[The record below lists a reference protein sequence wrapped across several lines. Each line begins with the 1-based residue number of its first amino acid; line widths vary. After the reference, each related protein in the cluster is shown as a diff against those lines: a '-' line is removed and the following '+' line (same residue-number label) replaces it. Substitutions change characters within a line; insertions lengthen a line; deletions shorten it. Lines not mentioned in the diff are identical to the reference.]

1 MDQHMTIK
9 IKELPHNGKP
19 ITKIAISPQSR
30 YIVTYSQ
37 EDKSF
42 VGWCSKD
49 IRKKNSFAEHIKN
62 NINPHIGLIFGNIA
76 SQEDEF
82 NDDYSGPLI
91 VDDEVQPYNLELN
104 VSDYKVSDDKIIMY
118 EDNDE
123 LVIIYDMKN
132 KKKITLNLTLKKYT
146 DDKYK
151 FNFPYY
157 KFTNFLT
164 NGDLATYNIIESK
177 GFKNQTMN
185 RKSVILIYSSNTTKD
200 NSWKCKSTHE
210 LNDVNAME
218 INFGEITND
227 RLWMLSKNAIFI
239 LDLFT
244 FQYRK
249 ILLKIN
255 EKIDTKM
262 IKLKFLK
269 SLMVISIES
278 VHYIYSN
285 RMDFLIKIIVGS
297 NLENSTKYNTLLKS
311 FLEANDRSNYFSYFN
326 NIQFRLNDQKVFGI
340 FNERPWMINMK
351 KCDLE
356 TYIVN
361 NDYIDSEE
369 INNTKESINGN
380 IFYNIGKQYTAIK
393 DKYEFIKKYIIP
405 NLINSTENQSRY
417 DMRLTRKHDEFILEA
432 FLNNN
437 QNETV
442 SSYNIK
448 YSKNWKYTKNNN
460 AYILFDDTELHIY
473 TFNIEFNKIELQF
486 CYNIK
491 FLKYAIKFYNNKPD
505 ALVIEEIKEIAQPT
519 DNDGLKKQWILHA
532 ISQKYFLVYYG
543 EKLLKSAIKQHN
555 IELIELIYNKTLE
568 YFKENPNNNIHILS
582 LLCKNMTYLN
592 QNYFEFLL
600 KYYNEMNLFADS
612 SNSNMIYN
620 DLQHLYSYFPFPSY
634 VTYPKNY
641 NFLEELFIKPQSS
654 PFSQTQNNELYKTWN
669 GEAIINFKWRVF
681 GRYYYT
687 AIWILFI
694 IYLTCFTLASIPYDI
709 FNKEDR
715 KRFFFFSIILGF
727 IHLLF
732 EVRQFIWSPFRWIS
746 DIWNLFELS
755 AYLVPVLTSIYWINS
770 NMNEESTEYKKAIS
784 VSCVAKRI
792 ISFLFIILIILL
804 GFAHAFFILLEP
816 KLDFSESE
824 QGNLNDP
831 NNPWL
836 HTKKYH
842 QVTEDGNI
850 SKNAI
855 LIEEPDSNT
864 NLFSNYPNSL
874 LSMYLFLTGD
884 RNSLSAWLP
893 DDNPLMIILMIIFSF
908 VIVVYLM
915 NLFIGLLNMA
925 IEADNNRASYLEQK
939 ALILREIELFYLFP
953 HQRRWKTWF
962 PDIM

>member
-19 ITKIAISPQSR
+19 ITNIAISPQSR

-42 VGWCSKD
+42 IGWCSKD

-76 SQEDEF
+76 SQGDEF
-82 NDDYSGPLI
+82 NDDNDYSGPLI
-91 VDDEVQPYNLELN
+91 VDDEVQPYNLKLD

-132 KKKITLNLTLKKYT
+132 KKEITLNLTLKKYA

-177 GFKNQTMN
+177 GFKNQTIN
-185 RKSVILIYSSNTTKD
+185 RKSVILIYSSNTTKN

-218 INFGEITND
+218 INFGGITND

-297 NLENSTKYNTLLKS
+297 NLENSTKYNTLIKS

-369 INNTKESINGN
+369 INNTKESINGD
-380 IFYNIGKQYTAIK
+380 IFYNIGKQFTAIK
-393 DKYEFIKKYIIP
+393 DKYEFIKEYIIP
-405 NLINSTENQSRY
+405 NLINSNENQSRY

-437 QNETV
+437 QNEIV

-460 AYILFDDTELHIY
+460 VYILFDETELHIY
-473 TFNIEFNKIELQF
+473 TFNIEFNRIELQF

-519 DNDGLKKQWILHA
+519 DNDGLKKQWILH
-532 ISQKYFLVYYG
+532 
-543 EKLLKSAIKQHN
+543 
-555 IELIELIYNKTLE
+555 
-568 YFKENPNNNIHILS
+568 IL
-582 LLCKNMTYLN
+582 
-592 QNYFEFLL
+592 Q
-600 KYYNEMNLFADS
+600 
-612 SNSNMIYN
+612 I
-620 DLQHLYSYFPFPSY
+620 
-634 VTYPKNY
+634 
-641 NFLEELFIKPQSS
+641 
-654 PFSQTQNNELYKTWN
+654 QT
-669 GEAIINFKWRVF
+669 
-681 GRYYYT
+681 
-687 AIWILFI
+687 
-694 IYLTCFTLASIPYDI
+694 
-709 FNKEDR
+709 
-715 KRFFFFSIILGF
+715 
-727 IHLLF
+727 
-732 EVRQFIWSPFRWIS
+732 
-746 DIWNLFELS
+746 
-755 AYLVPVLTSIYWINS
+755 
-770 NMNEESTEYKKAIS
+770 
-784 VSCVAKRI
+784 
-792 ISFLFIILIILL
+792 
-804 GFAHAFFILLEP
+804 
-816 KLDFSESE
+816 
-824 QGNLNDP
+824 
-831 NNPWL
+831 
-836 HTKKYH
+836 
-842 QVTEDGNI
+842 
-850 SKNAI
+850 
-855 LIEEPDSNT
+855 
-864 NLFSNYPNSL
+864 
-874 LSMYLFLTGD
+874 
-884 RNSLSAWLP
+884 
-893 DDNPLMIILMIIFSF
+893 
-908 VIVVYLM
+908 
-915 NLFIGLLNMA
+915 
-925 IEADNNRASYLEQK
+925 
-939 ALILREIELFYLFP
+939 
-953 HQRRWKTWF
+953 
-962 PDIM
+962 